1 MIKTSNREKAS
12 RELSAGERQYAVPL
26 MNTLLSLAPKN
37 KSRRRRDSSVKA
49 KGVFILR
56 RKVHCRE
63 VCINFEVV
71 TRFFRPLRFFRRGFF
86 VFTEKISDVFPPHF
100 SAQQNGKNEYKIS
113 PLKFVCHRFQYKE
126 QAISRN
132 IKQKSRYTIKEGIKN
147 ADLRRTKSPRSCS
160 SGDKRA

>member
-1 MIKTSNREKAS
+1 MIKTSSREKAS

-37 KSRRRRDSSVKA
+37 KSRRRRDSPVKA

-63 VCINFEVV
+63 VCIKFEVV
-71 TRFFRPLRFFRRGFF
+71 TRFFRPLRFFSQRIFCFYR
-86 VFTEKISDVFPPHF
+86 KKSPMSFPCHF

-113 PLKFVCHRFQYKE
+113 PAKFVCHRFQYSKTSNFP
-126 QAISRN
+126 QYKTK
-132 IKQKSRYTIKEGIKN
+132 IKIYTKGRYKKCRFTKN
-147 ADLRRTKSPRSCS
+147 
-160 SGDKRA
+160 

>member
-1 MIKTSNREKAS
+1 
-12 RELSAGERQYAVPL
+12 

-86 VFTEKISDVFPPHF
+86 VFTEKNLRCLFPAIFLHNKTERTNIKYRP
-100 SAQQNGKNEYKIS
+100 QNLSVIAFNIAK
-113 PLKFVCHRFQYKE
+113 R
-126 QAISRN
+126 AIFRN

-160 SGDKRA
+160 SGNQ